1 MINDNTRT
9 HSLVRNSIGYAHSLH
24 QCGIHEI
31 VDFPIIRKGD
41 LIAASDVG
49 RIHQKREL
57 LLKSLVRVSG
67 LTKSMKISLAILS
80 NKHLAE
86 HIFNHYLH
94 SDRCRIVVCQTQPL
108 FPLHLSRIRM
118 HLGRIFFLVDLA
130 IVAAQMHQPRALQ
143 DACSECHS
151 NSPGTQCQGPLG
163 GICYNTNAQTG
174 QCPAG
179 TTLCTDLVET
189 AATCRDLGRGDIDE
203 GCNVT
208 YPVCVTA
215 NGGEVIRG
223 NLGHHCAYCINSQQP
238 NDVNQV
244 GIDDGC
250 SANVEGKA
258 CAVCYN
264 SIAADTDPSDID
276 DGCSPTAP
284 VCVNDAG
291 ESPALWTP
299 GTVCVANCFDTSRD
313 DADEGVSC
321 CVVASI
327 RRRLTTSFFF
337 SN

>member
-1 MINDNTRT
+1 
-9 HSLVRNSIGYAHSLH
+9 V
-24 QCGIHEI
+24 
-31 VDFPIIRKGD
+31 
-41 LIAASDVG
+41 
-49 RIHQKREL
+49 
-57 LLKSLVRVSG
+57 
-67 LTKSMKISLAILS
+67 
-80 NKHLAE
+80 
-86 HIFNHYLH
+86 
-94 SDRCRIVVCQTQPL
+94 
-108 FPLHLSRIRM
+108 
-118 HLGRIFFLVDLA
+118 
-130 IVAAQMHQPRALQ
+130 
-143 DACSECHS
+143 
-151 NSPGTQCQGPLG
+151 
-163 GICYNTNAQTG
+163 
-174 QCPAG
+174 
-179 TTLCTDLVET
+179 VET

-250 SANVEGKA
+250 NATARVCVGDTRQLSANVEGKA